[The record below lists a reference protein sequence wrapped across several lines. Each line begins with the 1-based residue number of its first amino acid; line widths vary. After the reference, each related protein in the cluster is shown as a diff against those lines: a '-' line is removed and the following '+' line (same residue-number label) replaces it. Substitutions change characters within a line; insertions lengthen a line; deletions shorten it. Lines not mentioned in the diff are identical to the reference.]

1 MGRQGE
7 ETDIDYILSHLQDPA
22 GLLDP
27 EFLVWLQVPVHRKL
41 FEEIRNQQEA
51 FMRFSMEDSI
61 DVDREYER
69 LQAKIRFSHRRSGW
83 RWMVAAACVVVV
95 FGVSLVFRY
104 TRPVSMVEEK
114 PLALLEGRKTAEL
127 ILASGERIHL
137 EKNRVELRES
147 NGTLIVNDS
156 SCSLAYHRD
165 ASAVGQTEEKAI
177 VYHTLVIPAGADYTL
192 TLADGTN
199 VRLNCET
206 KFRFPV
212 EFSGKERKVFL
223 DGEAYFEVKRN
234 VEKPFIVR
242 SEAMQV
248 RVLGTVFNLKS
259 DQMNRLAVATLI
271 KGEIEVKGNHNEGMI
286 VLAPG
291 QKAELNAVT
300 RRLVVKQ
307 VDTGIEN
314 WHNNQFVFE
323 NADIF
328 TIARTLENSYGVKI
342 ILAPDMDATKTYSG
356 TLKKKNTVEDILNL
370 IKSTN
375 AIPIEYKI
383 VGNSVFLSPKK

>member
-69 LQAKIRFSHRRSGW
+69 LQAKIRFSHRRGGW
-83 RWMVAAACVVVV
+83 KWMVAAACVVVV

-223 DGEAYFEVKRN
+223 DGEAYFEVKKAREWPFV
-234 VEKPFIVR
+234 VETGC
-242 SEAMQV
+242 MQV
-248 RVLGTVFNLKS
+248 KVTGTCFNVKSYQNEEIVHTTLVNGTVEVLN
-259 DQMNRLAVATLI
+259 DQAAERPVA
-271 KGEIEVKGNHNEGMI
+271 
-286 VLAPG
+286 LAPF
-291 QKAELNAVT
+291 QQYFLNKRTNRAE
-300 RRLVVKQ
+300 VKQ
-307 VDTGIEN
+307 VDVTLYTGWTEGM
-314 WHNNQFVFE
+314 FVFKKQ
-323 NADIF
+323 
-328 TIARTLENSYGVKI
+328 RLEEVMN
-342 ILAPDMDATKTYSG
+342 ILARWYTIDVLYTSESVKDLRISAHLGRYEHIDSVLELLRAMDKV
-356 TLKKKNTVEDILNL
+356 NVERKGKVVMIGR
-370 IKSTN
+370 K
-375 AIPIEYKI
+375 
-383 VGNSVFLSPKK
+383 

>member
-69 LQAKIRFSHRRSGW
+69 LQAKIRFSHRRGGW
-83 RWMVAAACVVVV
+83 KWMVAAACVVVV

-223 DGEAYFEVKRN
+223 DGEAYFEVKKAREWPFV
-234 VEKPFIVR
+234 VETGC
-242 SEAMQV
+242 MQV
-248 RVLGTVFNLKS
+248 KVTGTCFNVKSYQNEEIVHTTLVNGTVEVLN
-259 DQMNRLAVATLI
+259 DQAAGRPVA
-271 KGEIEVKGNHNEGMI
+271 
-286 VLAPG
+286 LAPF
-291 QKAELNAVT
+291 QQYFLNKRTNRAE
-300 RRLVVKQ
+300 VKQ
-307 VDTGIEN
+307 VDVTLYTGWTEGM
-314 WHNNQFVFE
+314 FVFKKQRLE
-323 NADIF
+323 DVMN
-328 TIARTLENSYGVKI
+328 TLSRWYTVDVFYANESVKDLRISAHLGRYEHIDSVLELLCAMDKVNVKRKGKTVI
-342 ILAPDMDATKTYSG
+342 IDRK
-356 TLKKKNTVEDILNL
+356 
-370 IKSTN
+370 
-375 AIPIEYKI
+375 
-383 VGNSVFLSPKK
+383 

>member
-83 RWMVAAACVVVV
+83 RWMVAAACGVVV
-95 FGVSLVFRY
+95 FGVSLVLRY

-223 DGEAYFEVKRN
+223 DGEAYFEVKKAG
-234 VEKPFIVR
+234 EWPFIV
-242 SEAMQV
+242 ETEGMQV
-248 RVLGTVFNLKS
+248 KVNGTCFNVKS
-259 DQMNRLAVATLI
+259 YWYEDIVHTTLVSGAVEVANPKAMGESVRLTPSQQYYLNKHADRAEVRNVDVTLYT
-271 KGEIEVKGNHNEGMI
+271 GWTEGM
-286 VLAPG
+286 
-291 QKAELNAVT
+291 
-300 RRLVVKQ
+300 
-307 VDTGIEN
+307 
-314 WHNNQFVFE
+314 FVFKKQRLE
-323 NADIF
+323 DVMN
-328 TIARTLENSYGVKI
+328 TLSRWYTVDVFYANESVKDLRISAYLGRYEHIDSVLELLCAMDKVNVKRKGKTVI
-342 ILAPDMDATKTYSG
+342 IDRK
-356 TLKKKNTVEDILNL
+356 
-370 IKSTN
+370 
-375 AIPIEYKI
+375 
-383 VGNSVFLSPKK
+383 